1 MADTDA
7 LNIPKSSLPRIVI
20 VGGGFGGIALGQ
32 ALKGKEMQVVL
43 LDKNNYHTFQPLL
56 YQVSTGGLEP
66 DSIAYPLRKVLQ
78 GYPDFYFRLAEVL
91 RVKPASKLVCTDIGE
106 LAYDYLVIGTGSET
120 NFFGNDE
127 IEQNSMGMK
136 TIPQS
141 LDLRSL
147 ILENFEQAL
156 LTDNL
161 HERDALMNFVI
172 VGGGPTGVELAGALA
187 EIKKGILPKDY
198 PDLDTRKA
206 QINLVQSGE
215 QVLQGMSREASKKAE
230 EFLEGLGVQ
239 VWKGARVTAYD
250 GKTVRTK
257 TDLVFEAA
265 TVVWAA
271 GVKAVSIEG
280 LDAKDLLASSN
291 RIKVNEFNQ
300 VMDHDGIYAIGDAAY
315 MQSDKAPH
323 GHPMVAQPALQ
334 QGKHLGENLVRLNK
348 GQPMKPFRYKDK
360 GSMATVGRN
369 KAVVDLEHY
378 KFQGVFA
385 WFVWMFVHLFFLIG
399 FRNRMVVFV
408 NWVYNYV
415 RFDREARLIIR
426 PYKRDYKRFR
436 RKKVSSDETRSSP
449 VSGRCGPHE
458 NKFRSL

>member
-1 MADTDA
+1 M
-7 LNIPKSSLPRIVI
+7 NIPRCSFPRIII
-20 VGGGFGGIALGQ
+20 VGGGFGGIAL
-32 ALKGKEMQVVL
+32 AKVLNRKEVQVVL
-43 LDKNNYHTFQPLL
+43 LDRNNYHTFQPLL

-78 GYPDFYFRLAEVL
+78 GYPDFYFRLAEV
-91 RVKPASKLVCTDIGE
+91 REVVPESKLVRTDIGD
-106 LAYDYLVIGTGSET
+106 LSYDYLVIGTGSET

-127 IEQNSMGMK
+127 IEKNSMGMK
-136 TIPQS
+136 SVPQS
-141 LDLRSL
+141 LNLRSL
-147 ILENFEQAL
+147 ILENFEQAV
-156 LTDNL
+156 LTDIL

-206 QINLVQSGE
+206 QINLIQSGDRILKE
-215 QVLQGMSREASKKAE
+215 MSGQASEKAE
-230 EFLEGLGVQ
+230 GFLENLGVQ
-239 VWKGARVTAYD
+239 VWKDTRVTGYD
-250 GKTVRTK
+250 GKTIRTK

-265 TVVWAA
+265 TMVWAA

-280 LDAKDLLASSN
+280 LNAKDLLVPGN
-291 RIKVNEFNQ
+291 RMKVNEFNQ
-300 VMDHDGIYAIGDAAY
+300 VLGHEAIFAIGDAAC
-315 MQSDKAPH
+315 MLSDDTPE
-323 GHPMVAQPALQ
+323 GHPMVAQPAIQ
-334 QGKHLGENLVRLNK
+334 QGRQLGKNLVRMLKNE
-348 GQPMKPFRYKDK
+348 PMKPFAYKDK

-369 KAVVDLEHY
+369 KAVVDLKHY

-426 PYKRDYKRFR
+426 PYKRDYSQFKQV
-436 RKKVSSDETRSSP
+436 KQD
-449 VSGRCGPHE
+449 
-458 NKFRSL
+458 